1 MNNNYIP
8 IEDPLPETK
17 LAIHAAIEAGKEVM
31 AVYNKEFSSTVKNDN
46 SPLTEADI
54 KSNNIIQKIISIF
67 GYPILSEES
76 TDDKKRLDF
85 QKIWIVDPLDGTTDF
100 IKKTGEFTIMISLL
114 EGKKPI
120 LGIIY
125 WPTEDKLFLAQKE
138 RGAYILDNDIWSK
151 LSVSNISELSQCK
164 VVGSRH
170 HISDNEQKFL
180 KSMNIFKFTSKGSS
194 LKVVDVSSG
203 FAELY
208 FTTTNKIKQWDTC
221 ASYCIINEAG
231 GKMTDMFGKDLEYNT
246 EKLNHENGLLV
257 SNGLIHEK
265 IIKFYSEFLKGKS

>member
-1 MNNNYIP
+1 MKNNYIP

-31 AVYNKEFSSTVKNDN
+31 TVYNKEFSSTVKNDN

-265 IIKFYSEFLKGKS
+265 IIKFYTEFLKEKS